1 MMLYEVNDDEDDLN
15 SVGKYDLKASY
26 NGHSCWRFKLD
37 CPHQAVLSRVNMRMR
52 MRMGVKMMDAR
63 MIDYLLDEA
72 KNANEDCEN
81 PFPGWHC

>member
-37 CPHQAVLSRVNMRMR
+37 CPHQAVLSRVNE
-52 MRMGVKMMDAR
+52 DA
-63 MIDYLLDEA
+63 DTDGCDDGCQDDHLLDEA